1 MKSGNVKLQNLV
13 DTMKLIQLTNVSYEN
28 IEITSP
34 DVNRPALQLTGFF
47 EYFDVDRVQIIGNV
61 ENAYLMLQ
69 SSEYKENLYKHLLS
83 LPIPCFIFCRGIQPE
98 ERFIEIAQENH
109 IPVFS
114 TQKHTSSFTSEII
127 KWLHVELSPVIVI
140 HGCLVDIYG
149 VGVLI
154 QGESGIGKSEA
165 TIELIKRGHRLV
177 ADDAVEIHKVSDI
190 TLFGTAPAIT
200 KHFVELRGIGII
212 DVKTLFGVQSFNE
225 TKTIELV
232 VNLEEWDRTKDYDRL
247 GENEDYIEFL
257 GNKLV
262 QYSIPLRPGRNLA
275 VILEAAA
282 VNYRQRTLEYNAP
295 KQFLQRVQQQFK

>member
-282 VNYRQRTLEYNAP
+282 VNYRQQTLEYNAP